1 MQTMK
6 SILLISTFFVLFLSN
21 NFFSQLKI
29 VKDNIACTYGIKNE
43 TGAWILEP
51 TYILIEDL
59 QNGYFKTLTEEGKGV
74 FYQTKHIIPNEYEEI
89 LNEQNSFKVWK
100 NNLVGIVSNTG
111 KIIVPVEFNS
121 LLLDVNLFICYKVID
136 NKYSF
141 SCISITGNVLIPETK
156 GIIKPFLGQ
165 SYTLIGDQHFQYS
178 ALGNAGLIGIDGK
191 LIIPRIYDRLRL
203 CNNELTFVKDSKIG
217 VINLKNEVILEGKPF
232 LTPLAYD
239 NYNEIPCIQS
249 DAIYKFFENGKY
261 GIMKGNGEIL
271 HAPTIDSIGRSFH
284 EVSNEKTTYIYKS
297 NGKYGFISQDGE
309 ITTQAIYEQITPK
322 PRLNWEN
329 DYLKKKKIFFL
340 VVKNNRFGLVGDDG
354 KEQIPCEFNRFYRLD
369 YAKKPNYAIS
379 TMNEV
384 FYLDFEKDT
393 LKLQKMTLINED
405 KIIDLYTFKNEYF
418 AFEVSKF
425 EKGKNIISGLLPLYA
440 IGKFIFVTRE
450 NKNQLYTLDGKP
462 WTKYKECYVN
472 HQVGKY
478 ALIQTKINSQGL
490 LNLYTGKII
499 LDTNFA
505 EISQFHHASNVL
517 WAKLKVGEVQIKQK
531 RLVYNQ
537 NGIDMNPINL
547 NFEDSYMAPKYKWIP
562 FDTLGNKLST
572 QLFDKAHYSF
582 DSSAVQNDNL
592 WGVIDAKFDWLIPPF
607 YKALHKYSK
616 DQFVVYTKGQKY
628 GIVNLKNELLVD
640 TIFNDF
646 EQLFTGFYSNWRIQ
660 MPKNYQLYQNEI
672 WFRFKNESDEFIL
685 NNLGIN
691 IDSKNPVFK
700 DKILE
705 FALLGSQNAEV
716 NAFKLKLNEK
726 QITYSDSI
734 LQNKDFK
741 IYKTLVFDYFKAI
754 YVQSKPCDFGKAS
767 EMNPI
772 THQID
777 CQNNKTKSFEF
788 VSLGKKYL
796 AAKCTYPAYSNF
808 YGKDINEMM
817 PMHSIAKN
825 EYYNLIFQGENLIRV
840 SLDSIFGK
848 GNLFETEL
856 LSAIKKRD
864 DLKLDCSS
872 IDQLVDNFND
882 VFWFTEKGIHL
893 LYDKNGYG
901 YQAVEILI
909 PIENLKKHRQ
919 TSWLTQYLR

>member
-1 MQTMK
+1 MK
-6 SILLISTFFVLFLSN
+6 SILLFSSFFVLFFAN

-29 VKDNIACTYGIKNE
+29 VKDNIACTYGLKNE
-43 TGAWILEP
+43 IGTWVLEP

-59 QNGYFKTLTEEGKGV
+59 QNGYFKTLTEGGKGV

-89 LNEQNSFKVWK
+89 YPENNNFKVIK
-100 NNLVGIVSNTG
+100 DSKMGIISPEG
-111 KIIVPVEFNS
+111 QMIVPAEFSS
-121 LLLDVNLFICYKVID
+121 LLFDMNQFICYKHVD
-136 NKYSF
+136 YKYS
-141 SCISITGNVLIPETK
+141 STVISIHGTVTIPETA
-156 GIIKPFLGQ
+156 GFIKPFSGQ
-165 SYTLIGDQHFQYS
+165 LYSLIGDQIFEYS
-178 ALGNAGLIGIDGK
+178 ASGNAGLIGIDGK
-191 LIIPRIYDRLRL
+191 LIVPRIYDRLRI
-203 CNNELTFVKDSKIG
+203 CNDNLTFVKDFKIG

-232 LTPLAYD
+232 LTPLSYD

-271 HAPTIDSIGRSFH
+271 HAATIDSIGRSFH
-284 EVSNEKTTYIYKS
+284 EVSNEKTTYIFKS

-309 ITTQAIYEQITPK
+309 ITENAIYEHITPK

-340 VVKNNRFGLVGDDG
+340 VLKNNRFGLVGDDG

-379 TMNEV
+379 KMNEV

-505 EISQFHHASNVL
+505 EISQFHHTSNVL

-562 FDTLGNKLST
+562 FDTLGNKLTKST
-572 QLFDKAHYSF
+572 FDKYFGNYDTQILSEYGLFGVLEKNFKWLISPQFKAILKFSATSYLVQSKGEKYGLLDINKGFVIDTIYDHLETVYKGKLSETDFENTIGAMQYDKEYWVKFGNSENEFLFSSLGEKLDKNHPLFKTKLLQFALLANSNYDSKAFRIRVNQSDFSYLLKNTEKPNFTDFQLTIYDHFKQLFDLDKGCNF
-582 DSSAVQNDNL
+582 L
-592 WGVIDAKFDWLIPPF
+592 
-607 YKALHKYSK
+607 
-616 DQFVVYTKGQKY
+616 DQSPCFQK
-628 GIVNLKNELLVD
+628 
-640 TIFNDF
+640 
-646 EQLFTGFYSNWRIQ
+646 
-660 MPKNYQLYQNEI
+660 
-672 WFRFKNESDEFIL
+672 
-685 NNLGIN
+685 
-691 IDSKNPVFK
+691 
-700 DKILE
+700 
-705 FALLGSQNAEV
+705 
-716 NAFKLKLNEK
+716 
-726 QITYSDSI
+726 
-734 LQNKDFK
+734 K
-741 IYKTLVFDYFKAI
+741 IYELIA
-754 YVQSKPCDFGKAS
+754 FGEK
-767 EMNPI
+767 
-772 THQID
+772 
-777 CQNNKTKSFEF
+777 F
-788 VSLGKKYL
+788 VS
-796 AAKCTYPAYSNF
+796 AKNSTYASDLNF
-808 YGKDINEMM
+808 DNIRNEMM
-817 PMHSIAKN
+817 PFSNKYIIDIQ
-825 EYYNLIFQGENLIRV
+825 NLIWNENKLIKIT
-840 SLDSIFGK
+840 LDSIFGK
-848 GNLFETEL
+848 GNLFENEL
-856 LSAIKKRD
+856 LAAIKKRD

-882 VFWFTEKGIHL
+882 VFWFSEKGIHL
-893 LYDKNGYG
+893 QYDKNGNG

-919 TSWLTQYLR
+919 TSWFTLYLR